1 MERTLVGSFGFCPNF
16 DLLPCGVEALGA
28 DLQVDAGFID
38 GLERVLE
45 RKVAVFQDLQPLV
58 ELLERL
64 LVGQVLAHGST
75 SSTRAPRRPDPRR
88 MRTLRS
94 TPVAA
99 AERITSPDAAPGR
112 MLQPR
117 AAPPTW
123 APRAPRPRS
132 AFGTRRRRPG
142 RPRCGRRY
150 GRARSPPGASN
161 RGSRA
166 PRAHC

>member
-1 MERTLVGSFGFCPNF
+1 MGRTLVASFGFRPNF

-94 TPVAA
+94 THVAS
-99 AERITSPDAAPGR
+99 AERITSPDAASCV
-112 MLQPR
+112 MLYPL
-117 AAPPTW
+117 AHTP
-123 APRAPRPRS
+123 S
-132 AFGTRRRRPG
+132 GTISTCLHP
-142 RPRCGRRY
+142 
-150 GRARSPPGASN
+150 
-161 RGSRA
+161 
-166 PRAHC
+166 